1 MTTIH
6 HSICTVIPPHMQ
18 RHIAQGRDAVV
29 AGMHHRSGVLQ
40 NTRMPIASPAA
51 LLPSGIGPRATRK
64 ERRVF
69 DAGGGEL
76 LPGRIVLDEAGPRTS
91 TDPAAVN
98 VFAYCGMTYDFYANN
113 FFRNSI
119 DDKGMRLDATVH
131 FGTGYVNACWNGR
144 QLVLGDGDGRLFL
157 GFTSPEVVAHELT
170 HGVIQHSA
178 RLPYAGQAGAVAE
191 HLCDACG
198 ITARDWWLGRE
209 ASQSDWLIGTG
220 VFSPAV
226 MGTAI
231 RSMMNPGTAYDD
243 PVLGR
248 DPQPAHMRDYVDAP
262 RDNGG
267 VHVNSGILN
276 RAYALAAVALGG
288 CYWNTVGR
296 VWYRVM
302 TGTLLPQTTFR
313 SFANDTVRV
322 AGELFGRG
330 EVQQTVA
337 DAWAEVGVP
346 VRPLAAF
353 SAPRMVI
360 AAPRSFVSIHRNDQ
374 PSNETK
380 GNTE

>member
-1 MTTIH
+1 
-6 HSICTVIPPHMQ
+6 MQ
-18 RHIAQGRDAVV
+18 RHIGQGRDDV
-29 AGMHHRSGVLQ
+29 AGMHLQSGVLQ
-40 NTRMPIASPAA
+40 KTRMPIASPAA
-51 LLPSGIGPRATRK
+51 LLPSVIGPRATRK

-76 LPGRIVLDEAGPRTS
+76 LPGSILLDEAGPRTS
-91 TDPAAVN
+91 TDQAAVD
-98 VFAYCGMTYDFYANN
+98 VFVSCGMTYDFYANN

-144 QLVLGDGDGRLFL
+144 QLVFGDGDGRLFL
-157 GFTSPEVVAHELT
+157 RLISPEVVAHELT
-170 HGVIQHSA
+170 HGTLQYSA

-198 ITARDWWLGRE
+198 ITAKDWWLGRE

-220 VFSPAV
+220 VFSPIV
-226 MGTAI
+226 KGTAI

-243 PVLGR
+243 PILGR
-248 DPQPAHMRDYVDAP
+248 DPQPAHMRDYVHGP
-262 RDNGG
+262 QDNGG

-276 RAYALAAVALGG
+276 RAYAMAAASLGG
-288 CYWNTVGR
+288 CYWNSVGR
-296 VWYRVM
+296 IWYRVL

-353 SAPRMVI
+353 NAPRMVI
-360 AAPRSFVSIHRNDQ
+360 AASRSFVSVNRNAQ
-374 PSNETK
+374 PINETK
-380 GNTE
+380 GTTE